1 MDIQSQRPGVRIL
14 LTAVKIFVQV
24 YPVAQ
29 SLNSSDV
36 FLIHSEKTCYLWV
49 GKGSI
54 GDEREVARE
63 AARLIWHS
71 DDPDLA
77 MEGDERNSKFYS
89 LKSLKSSRRQLNLRF
104 RGP

>member
-1 MDIQSQRPGVRIL
+1 MDYNVANMLCCEDRIL
-14 LTAVKIFVQV
+14 LIAVNIFGQV
-24 YPVAQ
+24 LPLAQ

-36 FLIHSEKTCYLWV
+36 FLIHSSSICYLWV

-71 DDPDLA
+71 DDPERA
-77 MEGDERNSKFYS
+77 MEGDERN
-89 LKSLKSSRRQLNLRF
+89 
-104 RGP
+104 G